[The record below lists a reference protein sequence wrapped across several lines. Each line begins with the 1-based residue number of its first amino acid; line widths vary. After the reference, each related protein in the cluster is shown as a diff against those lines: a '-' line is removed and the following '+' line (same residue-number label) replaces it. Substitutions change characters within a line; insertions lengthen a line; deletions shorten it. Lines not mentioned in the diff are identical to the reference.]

1 MGLRVQLVED
11 EPNIVATLTYLL
23 ERAGFEVSTKTDGEA
38 ALNAALADPPAVMI
52 LDVALPGLSGLDVL
66 RRLRADQRGRH
77 VPTIMLTAR
86 GRNADRESALSVGA
100 DLYLTK
106 PFSNAELVAA
116 VRRMASA
123 GFERP
128 AGPVLEEAAI
138 RTTPLKDNPLNHE
151 EGGRG

>member
-52 LDVALPGLSGLDVL
+52 LDVALPGLSGLEVL

-86 GRNADRESALSVGA
+86 GRTADRESALSVGA

-138 RTTPLKDNPLNHE
+138 RTTHLKDNPLNRV

>member
-86 GRNADRESALSVGA
+86 GRTADRESALSVGA

-138 RTTPLKDNPLNHE
+138 RTTHLKDNPLNRE

>member
-11 EPNIVATLTYLL
+11 EPNIIATLTYLL

-52 LDVALPGLSGLDVL
+52 LDVALPGLSGLEVL

-138 RTTPLKDNPLNHE
+138 RTTHLKDNPLNRE

>member
-11 EPNIVATLTYLL
+11 EPNIIATLTYLL

-52 LDVALPGLSGLDVL
+52 LDVALPGLSGLEVL
-66 RRLRADQRGRH
+66 RRLRANQRGRH

-138 RTTPLKDNPLNHE
+138 RTTHLKDNPLNRE